1 MGFLAMTNNKES
13 RLYEHPA
20 PTEAIYQKCAIIR
33 EKRPNASNLF
43 VYWRSAMAALTR
55 KEFLRLAA
63 LGIGAVAGGRFLA
76 GCGALPAPVA
86 TTQAAEHVAS
96 NSPAP
101 TDVPTDT
108 SIPSRIS
115 FTPTSTQPLRGAD
128 IIKFFPTVPSRV
140 VHTHHRGVWDEG
152 TLQPGALEQMLDASI
167 TKLTGIS
174 DASTAWQ
181 ALFAPSERIAIKVNT
196 LQYGRFWT
204 HVPLVMAVAERL
216 QAAGIPAGQIVI
228 YDRSSNDLAGGGFT
242 INQDGPGVRCYG
254 TDLQYES
261 GWKIADTSVRLSSI
275 LLGCDALIDMPILKT
290 HSMDGAG
297 MSFAMKNHYGTFDQP
312 QNFHYDK
319 LLQGLPELNALP
331 PIKERTRL
339 IIGDALKIVQ
349 DNWNA
354 AFDSDFIC
362 MSFDPVAHDTLG
374 LQILNNVQAA
384 NGIETE
390 PTRAR
395 AAEWLKNAAALGLG
409 TDQRS
414 NIEFLEEQLS

>member
-1 MGFLAMTNNKES
+1 
-13 RLYEHPA
+13 
-20 PTEAIYQKCAIIR
+20 
-33 EKRPNASNLF
+33 
-43 VYWRSAMAALTR
+43 MAALTR
-55 KEFLRLAA
+55 KEFLHLAA
-63 LGIGAVAGGRFLA
+63 LGIGAVLSGRFLA
-76 GCGALPAPVA
+76 GCDATSALPVTAQPP
-86 TTQAAEHVAS
+86 TRIS
-96 NSPAP
+96 SISPAP
-101 TDVPTDT
+101 SEIPTDT
-108 SIPSRIS
+108 PNTTPESTIS
-115 FTPTSTQPLRGAD
+115 ATPQPIRRSD
-128 IIKFFPTVPSRV
+128 IIRFYPTIPSRV
-140 VHTHHRGVWDEG
+140 VHTHHRGAWDG
-152 TLQPGALEQMLDASI
+152 DILNPKALRQMLDASI

-174 DASTAWQ
+174 DAITAWQ
-181 ALFAPSERIAIKVNT
+181 ALFAPTERIAIKVNT

-242 INQDGPGVRCYG
+242 INKEGPGVRCFG

-261 GWKIADTSVRLSSI
+261 GWKIADTNVRLSSI
-275 LLGCDALIDMPILKT
+275 LLGCDALINMPILKT

-312 QNFHYDK
+312 QNFHYEK

-339 IIGDALKIVQ
+339 IVGDALKIVQ

-354 AFDSDFIC
+354 AFDSDFIS
-362 MSFDPVAHDTLG
+362 MSFDPVAHDALG
-374 LQILNNVQAA
+374 LQVLNNVQAA

>member
-1 MGFLAMTNNKES
+1 
-13 RLYEHPA
+13 
-20 PTEAIYQKCAIIR
+20 
-33 EKRPNASNLF
+33 
-43 VYWRSAMAALTR
+43 
-55 KEFLRLAA
+55 
-63 LGIGAVAGGRFLA
+63 
-76 GCGALPAPVA
+76 
-86 TTQAAEHVAS
+86 
-96 NSPAP
+96 
-101 TDVPTDT
+101 
-108 SIPSRIS
+108 
-115 FTPTSTQPLRGAD
+115 
-128 IIKFFPTVPSRV
+128 
-140 VHTHHRGVWDEG
+140 
-152 TLQPGALEQMLDASI
+152 MLDASI
-167 TKLTGIS
+167 TKLTGIN
-174 DASTAWQ
+174 DTITAWQ
-181 ALFAPSERIAIKVNT
+181 ALFAPSEQIAIKVNT

-228 YDRSSNDLAGGGFT
+228 YDRSSNDLVGGGFT
-242 INQDGPGVRCYG
+242 INQDGPGVRCHG
-254 TDLQYES
+254 TDLQYET
-261 GWKIADTSVRLSSI
+261 GWKILDTNVRLSSI
-275 LLGCDALIDMPILKT
+275 LLSCDALIDMPILKT

-349 DNWNA
+349 DNWVA

-362 MSFDPVAHDTLG
+362 MSFDPVAHDALG
-374 LQILNNVQAA
+374 LQVLNNVQAA

-390 PTRAR
+390 PTRKR

-414 NIEFLEEQLS
+414 NIEFLDERLS